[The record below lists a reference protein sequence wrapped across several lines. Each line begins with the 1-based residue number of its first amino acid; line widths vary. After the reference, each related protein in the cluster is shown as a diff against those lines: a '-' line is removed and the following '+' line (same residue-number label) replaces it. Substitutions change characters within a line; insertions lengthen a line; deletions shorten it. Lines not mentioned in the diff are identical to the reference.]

1 MKWKERSIDE
11 LADMVCGNHDAAT
24 TVFPYRPSSR
34 LTRFFRDADT
44 DYKHDGSTRA
54 VWVASALAEML
65 DEPHS
70 DAKTPPDSF
79 LRVLAR
85 LMDLQDGTENDD
97 EKRTGALKA
106 VNVPLNREGFEAFY
120 ADDDKC
126 YLRHIA
132 TRAVVSS
139 TANPHRAFSKQEEE
153 RKAQLA
159 AYLDTASEDEFIGEV
174 LLPLFRWIGFHRIT
188 SGGHKDKALE
198 FGKDIWMRYQLP
210 TMHVLYFGIQ
220 VKKGKLDASGATRAG
235 NTNMAEILNQ
245 AQMMLAH
252 EIFDP
257 ELNRKVLVDHA
268 FIAAGGEITKAARH
282 FIGDA
287 LDRHKRSQIMFMDRN
302 DIINLFIANNISLPS
317 NALKA
322 TISPL
327 PDNDI
332 PF

>member
-11 LADMVCGNHDAAT
+11 LADMVCGNYDPPT
-24 TVFPYRPSSR
+24 TVFPYRASSG

-44 DYKHDGSTRA
+44 NYKHDGSTRA
-54 VWVASALAEML
+54 SWVASALVEML
-65 DEPHS
+65 NEPQP

-79 LRVLAR
+79 LRVLTR
-85 LMDLQDGTENDD
+85 LMDISDGTKNDD
-97 EKRTGALKA
+97 PKRTGALKA

-120 ADDDKC
+120 ADDNQC
-126 YLRHIA
+126 YLRHLA

-139 TANPHRAFSKQEEE
+139 GSNPHRPFSKQEEE

-159 AYLDTASEDEFIGEV
+159 AYLDTASEDEFIGDV
-174 LLPLFRWIGFHRIT
+174 LLPMLRQIGFHRIT

-220 VKKGKLDASGATRAG
+220 AKRGKLDTSGTTKPG
-235 NTNMAEILNQ
+235 NANMAEILNQ

-252 EIFDP
+252 EVFDP

-282 FIGDA
+282 FIGEA
-287 LDRHKRSQIMFMDRN
+287 LDRHKRSQIMFMDRD
-302 DIINLFIANNISLPS
+302 DIINLFIVNNVPLP
-317 NALKA
+317 LKA
-322 TISPL
+322 LQAKGPSL
-327 PDNDI
+327 DDEI